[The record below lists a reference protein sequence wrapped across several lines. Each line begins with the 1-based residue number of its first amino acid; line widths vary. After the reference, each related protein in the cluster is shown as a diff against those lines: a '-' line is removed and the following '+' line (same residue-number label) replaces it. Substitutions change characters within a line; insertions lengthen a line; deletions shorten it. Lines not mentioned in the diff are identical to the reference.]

1 MVENPNP
8 YESPKARTPVARPQ
22 LDAWDWMIL
31 AGAVWLFFCALG
43 VLGILGL
50 LISWRL
56 GYGGPLGD

>member
-1 MVENPNP
+1 
-8 YESPKARTPVARPQ
+8 
-22 LDAWDWMIL
+22 MIL